1 MDILGKARKLESQ
14 IARRLDGAVQ
24 NLVGGQ
30 SPRQPIEI
38 IHAIVTAAEQQIQPA
53 GRGRRVFPFNRMEI
67 HVATA
72 SRTDR
77 ARFAAL
83 ADGPPAL
90 RDRIVERLQAS
101 GCDVR
106 RLDIEITYTPKMKP
120 AWSDP
125 NFHIE
130 FERIDAAP
138 PAPLPAAAPTRLD
151 LTIVAGTGE
160 RRSYSFSG
168 GRIDI
173 GRRADV
179 RDQKERLVR
188 MNNVV
193 FKEGEGEPNQSVSRK
208 HAHIAYDAAAGEYRL
223 HDDRSAHGTA
233 LVRGGQTVPVPA
245 GSRGVRLRDGD
256 EILLGQA
263 RLRVKLATASG
274 TSDAP

>member
-1 MDILGKARKLESQ
+1 MDILGKARKLESH

-24 NLVGGQ
+24 NLVGQ
-30 SPRQPIEI
+30 SPRQPLEI
-38 IHAIVTAAEQQIQPA
+38 IHAIVAAAEQQIQPA
-53 GRGRRVFPFNRMEI
+53 GRGRRVFPFNRI
-67 HVATA
+67 VVHVAAA

-90 RDRIVERLQAS
+90 RDRIHDRLHAN
-101 GCDVR
+101 GCDAAP
-106 RLDIEITYTPKMKP
+106 LEIEVGYSPKAKP
-120 AWSDP
+120 AWTHP
-125 NFHIE
+125 EFHLE
-130 FERIDAAP
+130 FDRVDVAAPAPAAVAAP
-138 PAPLPAAAPTRLD
+138 PRLE

-160 RRSYSFSG
+160 RRSYGFSG

-179 RDQKERLVR
+179 FDHQHRLVR
-188 MNNVV
+188 VNNVV
-193 FKEGEGEPNQSVSRK
+193 FKEGEGELNQSVSRR
-208 HAHIAYDAAAGEYRL
+208 HAHIVCDAATGEYRL

-233 LVRGGQTVPVPA
+233 LVRGGQTVSVPA

-263 RLRVKLATASG
+263 RLRVRMPSAPG
-274 TSDAP
+274 TPDRT